1 MELSSD
7 VLRPFLDWGLR
18 SDDEKV
24 ICNRRLHLLGT
35 HDQMMCMI
43 FLFLASFRFLTK
55 MQFFTLRDLGQ
66 TTTNSTII
74 FLYFSRF
81 PPLTDVALRRNRAN
95 TASDSFV
102 LIARSFL
109 LQFTK
114 LDIVLLKSVIGA
126 AIKSTV
132 RVIQARGFSLCRFT
146 RAQKTA

>member
-1 MELSSD
+1 
-7 VLRPFLDWGLR
+7 
-18 SDDEKV
+18 
-24 ICNRRLHLLGT
+24 
-35 HDQMMCMI
+35 
-43 FLFLASFRFLTK
+43 

-102 LIARSFL
+102 LIAGSFL

-114 LDIVLLKSVIGA
+114 LVIGLPKSVMGA
-126 AIKSTV
+126 AIKITGHPG
-132 RVIQARGFSLCRFT
+132 RRFLAASPLHS
-146 RAQKTA
+146 RSKSSF